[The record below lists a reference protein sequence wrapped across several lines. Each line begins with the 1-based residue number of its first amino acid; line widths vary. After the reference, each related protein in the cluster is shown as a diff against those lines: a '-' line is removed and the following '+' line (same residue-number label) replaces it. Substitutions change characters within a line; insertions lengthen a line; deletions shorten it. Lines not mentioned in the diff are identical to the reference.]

1 MTEVPRSLDQLTPA
15 WLSGALRAEVA
26 TAELTAI
33 AGAGPWPPRPGC
45 AHYAGARV
53 DNLFFG
59 GDSVIALDC
68 QAIALGEGPYDLVDF
83 FGVDVPDGDAPTS
96 PSAT

>member
-33 AGAGPWPPRPGC
+33 AGGGSMAASAGLRSLRRSPRRQPVL
-45 AHYAGARV
+45 RR
-53 DNLFFG
+53 
-59 GDSVIALDC
+59 
-68 QAIALGEGPYDLVDF
+68 
-83 FGVDVPDGDAPTS
+83 
-96 PSAT
+96 